1 MRGGSAVDRPSATGE
16 IAKIAESAMLAG
28 MAASDS
34 PVRAPE
40 PSLRFEKRAQRRG
53 AGIVAGVD
61 EVGRGPLA
69 GPVVVAAVILNR
81 RKIPEGINDSK
92 VLTADRREQ
101 LYSAILASGASVSV
115 VAAPT
120 SIIFELNILHASL
133 WAMQRAIH
141 ALPVAPDHVLVDGN
155 VVPKGLPCKGEAI
168 VDGDALSLSIA
179 AASIVAKVTRDRM
192 CALMHCEEPHFGFDS
207 HKGYS
212 AAAHFRALEAH
223 GPGRFHRM
231 DFAPCIEA
239 ETRLR
244 TGIAIGPLLPPE
256 WRRTVRPQLDLF
268 AA

>member
-1 MRGGSAVDRPSATGE
+1 
-16 IAKIAESAMLAG
+16 
-28 MAASDS
+28 MAADS
-34 PVRAPE
+34 TEPAPS
-40 PSLRFEKRAQRRG
+40 PSLRFEKRAVRRG
-53 AGIVAGVD
+53 ATIVAGVD

-92 VLTADRREQ
+92 ALTADSREQ
-101 LYSAILASGASVSV
+101 LYSEILASGAHVSV

-120 SIIFELNILHASL
+120 SIIFRLNILHASL
-133 WAMQRAIH
+133 WAMRRAIL

-155 VVPKGLPCKGEAI
+155 AVPKELPCAGEAI
-168 VDGDALSLSIA
+168 VGGDGLSLSIA

-192 CALMHCEEPHFGFDS
+192 CQIMHCEEPHYGFDS

-212 AAAHFRALEAH
+212 APAHFRALEAR
-223 GPGRFHRM
+223 GPGRYHRM

-244 TGIAIGPLLPPE
+244 TGIAIGPLLPAGWVP
-256 WRRTVRPQLDLF
+256 TVRPQLELF